1 MENVVNQGMEEEQME
16 KAHHNLN
23 SIKLFSDANSEPEI
37 EVIGIRTKL
46 SWEPQN
52 LSNKKEIMGIIN
64 RS

>member
-1 MENVVNQGMEEEQME
+1 MNQGMEEEQME

-23 SIKLFSDANSEPEI
+23 SIKLFSGANSKPET

-52 LSNKKEIMGIIN
+52 LSNKKEIRGIIN